1 MNNKIE
7 LGVYNSLKI
16 SHFATPGAYLVSND
30 ELEDP
35 VLLPNAYL
43 TEDMKEDD
51 ILEVFVY
58 TDSEDRLVATTQKP
72 YALKDQFAFVE
83 VVDTTKY
90 GAFVDW
96 GLPKDLFVPKN
107 KQKHP
112 FNVGDKRI
120 IRIVEDE
127 KTSRL
132 IGVEKITS
140 FLSQPNK
147 DQFAQNDPVDVLV
160 FAKTDLGYKCII
172 NHQFEGMLYHNEIF
186 TKIYVGDTL
195 QAYIKQIREDLKID
209 LCLQKIGGDIDSDKD
224 SIISTL
230 KNHKGFIPL
239 TTKSDPE
246 KIQKTFGVSKKTFKK
261 ALNALIEEKIIAIK
275 DEGIT
280 LCQK

>member
-1 MNNKIE
+1 MNNKIQ
-7 LGVYNSLKI
+7 LGVYNTLKI
-16 SHFATPGAYLVSND
+16 SHFATPGAFLVSND

-35 VLLPNAYL
+35 ILLPNAYL

-72 YALKDQFAFVE
+72 YALKDQFAFLKVI
-83 VVDTTKY
+83 DTTKY

-112 FNVGDKRI
+112 FSIGDKRI

-127 KTSRL
+127 RTNRL

-147 DQFAQNDPVDVLV
+147 DQFQKNDTVEVLV

-172 NHQFEGMLYHNEIF
+172 NDSFEGMLYHNEIF
-186 TKIYVGDTL
+186 TKINVGDRI
-195 QAYIKQIREDLKID
+195 QAFIKQIREDKKID
-209 LCLQKIGGDIDSDKD
+209 LSLQKIGGDTSSDKD
-224 SIISTL
+224 SIIAQL
-230 KNHKGFIPL
+230 EANNGALNL
-239 TTKSDPE
+239 TTKSDSDL
-246 KIQKTFGVSKKTFKK
+246 IQKQFSMSKKAFKK
-261 ALNALIEEKIIAIK
+261 ALNELKSENKIEINE
-275 DEGIT
+275 DGIT
-280 LCQK
+280 LCKK